1 MEEEKNKGGRPVE
14 YDPKYAKMA
23 YDLCLLGYTGKELA
37 DFLGVNESTI
47 YEWKSTYPRFSK
59 SIDKAR
65 DQADVKVTK
74 SLYKR
79 ATGYKLKTKYKNKKG
94 EEIERI
100 DEIQPDITAIKYWLN
115 NRQRGRWSEKQEIEH
130 SGEVGIP
137 LLNGVSKKENVSD
150 NDSN

>member
-14 YDPKYAKMA
+14 YDAKFPKMA
-23 YDLCLLGYTGKELA
+23 YDLCLLGYTNKELA
-37 DFLGVNESTI
+37 EFLGVEERTI
-47 YEWKSTYPRFSK
+47 YRWMSTYPRFCQAIK
-59 SIDKAR
+59 RAKDV
-65 DQADVKVTK
+65 ADVKVTK

-79 ATGYKLKTKYKNKKG
+79 ATGYKVKTKYKNKKG

-100 DEIQPDITAIKYWLN
+100 DEVQPDITAIKYWLN